1 MTSYK
6 FEVLL
11 KRQSGKTLTQGNEM
25 LSSNDRYHPQVK
37 AQITKHLRNLA
48 KMSAKYNKKPFSKDN
63 PCELHIDVH
72 PPTKARMDAPNVY
85 PTIKALVD
93 GLVDK
98 HVLTEDNNQIIKRTI
113 FESTQLSG
121 VKQTYRIVMTLIPL
135 Q

>member
-1 MTSYK
+1 MTKYT
-6 FEVLL
+6 FEILL
-11 KRQSGKTLTQGNEM
+11 KRHSGKTLTQGNEM

-48 KMSAKYNKKPFSKDN
+48 KMSAKYQKTPFSEDN
-63 PCELHIDVH
+63 PCELQIDVQ

-85 PTIKALVD
+85 PTVKALVD

-98 HVLTEDNNQIIKRTI
+98 RVLTDDNNQIIKRTI

-121 VKQTYRIVMTLIPL
+121 IKGHYRIILTLKPIT
-135 Q
+135 